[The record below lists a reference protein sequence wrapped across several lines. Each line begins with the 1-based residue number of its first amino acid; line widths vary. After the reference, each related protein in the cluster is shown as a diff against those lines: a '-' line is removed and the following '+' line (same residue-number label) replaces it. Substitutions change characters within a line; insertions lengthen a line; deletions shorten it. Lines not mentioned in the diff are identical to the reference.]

1 MHAIASLFSSF
12 LGRETVYSFCW
23 KGFVLSDWVAIEL
36 PVASVLNGVNV
47 NMPGP
52 SVRPNPHYNSAHVYF
67 VFVTRW
73 RR

>member
-12 LGRETVYSFCW
+12 LGRETVYSLCW
-23 KGFVLSDWVAIEL
+23 KGFVSSNWVAIEL

-73 RR
+73 RC